1 MKNDKKY
8 NLILQILEIV
18 SDKQWHHINDIITR
32 LVFINNIS
40 LKDKNKLLETNND
53 NINIKSFDQDVQIAL
68 THLLVFEYIKSDNIW
83 SLNIEYTSS
92 YSLTDKGIEF
102 INQIKDVGEKEKI
115 NLLKLKMGA
124 ITETIKKK

>member
-1 MKNDKKY
+1 M
-8 NLILQILEIV
+8 
-18 SDKQWHHINDIITR
+18 
-32 LVFINNIS
+32 
-40 LKDKNKLLETNND
+40 
-53 NINIKSFDQDVQIAL
+53 
-68 THLLVFEYIKSDNIW
+68 HLLVFEYIKSDNIW

-115 NLLKLKMGA
+115 NLLKLKMDA